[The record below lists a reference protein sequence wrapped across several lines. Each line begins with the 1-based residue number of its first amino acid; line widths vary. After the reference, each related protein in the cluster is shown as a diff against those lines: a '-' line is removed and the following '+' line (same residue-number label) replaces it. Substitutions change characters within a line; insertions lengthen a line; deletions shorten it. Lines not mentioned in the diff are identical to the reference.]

1 MTTLTLTFDNGPVPG
16 ATDAILNRLRDRGLR
31 AIFFVIAE
39 RLRDPAARRLAE
51 RARAE
56 GHWIGNHTLTHT
68 KPLGEYG
75 EPGHAERE
83 IGGAEA
89 LIGDLASPER
99 FFRPVGRGRLGPHL
113 LTPEAR
119 DHLIR
124 HRYTLVTW
132 NNVPRDWVEPRRDW
146 LDRAIDGVAATDR
159 GLIVLHDHCLGGMM
173 DTLDAFLDRMA
184 ADGVEIVQDLPDDC
198 LPIRRGRVVLPID
211 GFVTEATA
219 PGA

>member
-16 ATDAILNRLRDRGLR
+16 ATDAILDRLRDRGLL
-31 AIFFVIAE
+31 ATFFVIGE
-39 RLRDPAARRLAE
+39 RLLDPAGRRLAE

-68 KPLGEYG
+68 KPFGEYE
-75 EPGHAERE
+75 EPGHAAVE

-99 FFRPVGRGRLGPHL
+99 FFRPVGRGQLGPHL

-119 DHLIR
+119 DHLID

-132 NNVPRDWVEPRRDW
+132 NNVPRDWVEPQRDW
-146 LDRAIDGVAATDR
+146 LERAIDGMAASER
-159 GLIVLHDHCLGGMM
+159 NLIVLHDHCIVEML

-184 ADGVEIVQDLPDDC
+184 ADGVEIVQAMPEEC

-211 GFVTEATA
+211 GFVGDAAA